1 MSEADIINRRGI
13 SPERF
18 RLHLFGAGSDLTNA
32 CNAEQFEHHDI
43 ADQFIFSAA
52 MHLAE
57 IIHLD
62 AIK

>member
-1 MSEADIINRRGI
+1 MELVKRNGI
-13 SPERF
+13 SPEKF
-18 RLHLFGAGSDLTNA
+18 RVNLFAAGAELTNA